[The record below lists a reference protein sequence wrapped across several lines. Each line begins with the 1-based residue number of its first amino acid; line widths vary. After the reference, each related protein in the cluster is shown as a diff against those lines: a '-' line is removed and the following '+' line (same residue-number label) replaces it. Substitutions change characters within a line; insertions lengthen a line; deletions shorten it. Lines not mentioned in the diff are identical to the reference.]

1 MPCFLC
7 GFKTTD
13 AKPPICKNG
22 PCEIC
27 SALTEVDEE
36 INQAVASLECLLS
49 KRYEILSRHNCVRG
63 LIQRLPIELK
73 NRIFELLMPESESQ
87 DEWGI
92 DGTGV
97 HSFLST
103 ISVCKGWR
111 DVALSNPFLW
121 SKIHIDLRTS
131 YETFSRIND
140 WTLRSRNL
148 PLTLHIQ
155 VNNDTI
161 DPERVLDALSR
172 CSNRLKSLS
181 LNIMF
186 SDGSNDV
193 PLGGLQHNKLQYH
206 RLTQLQVVNSRLPRF
221 DQPLSLLNSTAS
233 PEKVV
238 LVDVSFRS
246 LQISWNRLVSATVT
260 YFDLGDLSQLFQHA
274 SQMTFCQIFNL
285 ISSPHNFSMPPII
298 HHRLKTLSFPLS
310 DWGLAP
316 DLLSPLTLPC
326 LQEIEISKGT
336 HLINQLPALVRRSSC
351 PLTRLTLYQYH
362 ELPFGDLEPLPGV
375 TDLVVKFWISGGETM
390 MRLLLGGYFPDL
402 CHLTLQLQPFR
413 VLWDDGFIPLLLD
426 LKRPQPDGGN
436 EGRFNKFIVVD
447 RDLSEIG
454 HMWDSDVGERLKEMN
469 VMLRDDGFEFF

>member
-1 MPCFLC
+1 MPCLLC

-27 SALTEVDEE
+27 TALTEVDEE
-36 INQAVASLECLLS
+36 INQAVASLERLLS
-49 KRYEILSRHNCVRG
+49 KHYDILSKHNCVRG

-73 NRIFELLMPESESQ
+73 NRIFELLMPSESQ
-87 DEWGI
+87 DEWGEI
-92 DGTGV
+92 YGTGV

-111 DVALSNPFLW
+111 DIALSNPFLW

-131 YETFSRIND
+131 YDTISQIDD

-155 VNNDTI
+155 VDNDTI
-161 DPERVLDALSR
+161 DPERVLDVLGR
-172 CSNRLKSLS
+172 CSNRLQSLS

-186 SDGSNDV
+186 TNGSNDV

-206 RLTQLQVVNSRLPRF
+206 RLTQLQVVTSRF

-233 PEKVV
+233 PENIV
-238 LVDVSFRS
+238 LEAVSFRS
-246 LQISWNRLVSATVT
+246 LQISWNRLVSATVS
-260 YFDLGDLSQLFQHA
+260 YFNLGDLSQLFQHA
-274 SQMTFCQIFNL
+274 PQMTFCQILNP
-285 ISSPHNFSMPPII
+285 ISGPHNFLMPPII

-310 DWGLAP
+310 NWGLSP
-316 DLLSPLTLPC
+316 DLLGSLTLPC
-326 LQEIEISKGT
+326 LQEIEISRST

-351 PLTRLTLYQYH
+351 PLTKLTLYQYR
-362 ELPFGDLEPLPGV
+362 ELPFDDLEPLPGV
-375 TDLVVKFWISGGETM
+375 TDLVVKFWKSEGAM
-390 MRLLLGGYFPDL
+390 MTRLLLGGYFPDL

-413 VLWDDGFIPLLLD
+413 VLWGDGLIPLLLD

-447 RDLSEIG
+447 RDQISEIG
-454 HMWDSDVGERLKEMN
+454 RIWDSDVGERLKELN
-469 VMLRDDGFEFF
+469 VRLRDDGFEFF